1 MRRQRRRLRVAPS
14 VEGAW
19 RYDGLRLGAVFVD
32 DGEKLHL
39 ATYCGHEALAAGLK
53 AGDLLRDLAALAGGK
68 GGGKPDQARG
78 AAPQRDKLSDLKSA
92 AVEMLNA

>member
-1 MRRQRRRLRVAPS
+1 M
-14 VEGAW
+14 
-19 RYDGLRLGAVFVD
+19 D

-39 ATYCGHEALAAGLK
+39 ATYCGPAALAAGLK

-78 AAPQRDKLSDLKSA
+78 AAPEREKLEDLKTA
-92 AVEMLNA
+92 AAGMLLI